1 MTNKDRK
8 NKIIQRQGNRRT
20 EGTEGTNDK
29 EKPLPQPLPHREG
42 SEYRDTP
49 STGGKK
55 YVSNYKL
62 CRTEMNS
69 ISYHLMY
76 QAIVSLTVSR
86 NRIIYCIMQPYN
98 LRSIY
103 PLC

>member
-1 MTNKDRK
+1 MTKKSPSPSPSPIGR
-8 NKIIQRQGNRRT
+8 
-20 EGTEGTNDK
+20 
-29 EKPLPQPLPHREG
+29 G

-62 CRTEMNS
+62 CRTDMNS

-86 NRIIYCIMQPYN
+86 NRIIYRIIYCIMQPYN

-103 PLC
+103 PLY

>member
-1 MTNKDRK
+1 M
-8 NKIIQRQGNRRT
+8 T

-29 EKPLPQPLPHREG
+29 EKPLPHREG

-62 CRTEMNS
+62 CRTDMNS

-103 PLC
+103 PLY